1 MKTGIRIAVT
11 VAAMLALLLLLV
23 DRYDHHRRAS
33 FRATCK
39 SVRRGEA
46 PDEVARS
53 LEAYGGREQGISASG
68 RIWYLEGVISHRR
81 GVCAVRFDAT
91 GATSATAW
99 SERPK

>member
-1 MKTGIRIAVT
+1 VTTGIRIAIL
-11 VAAMLALLLLLV
+11 VAALLV
-23 DRYDHHRRAS
+23 MLLVLLDRFDHHRRVT

-46 PDEVARS
+46 PDEIARS
-53 LEAYGGREQGISASG
+53 LEAAGGRDQGISASG
-68 RIWYLEGVISHRR
+68 RIWYLEGLISRRR

-91 GATSATAW
+91 GAVSTTAW